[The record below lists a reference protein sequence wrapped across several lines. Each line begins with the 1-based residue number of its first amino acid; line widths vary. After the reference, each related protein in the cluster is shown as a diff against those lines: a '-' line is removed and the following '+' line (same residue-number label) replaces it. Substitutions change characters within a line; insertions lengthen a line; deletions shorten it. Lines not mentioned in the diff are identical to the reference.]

1 MRENTWV
8 GPAGWSYEDWR
19 GIVYP
24 ASKQRGFHEAS
35 YLTNFFSTI
44 EINTSF
50 YRPLKQE
57 LTRVWAQ
64 RVEHNPRFRFT
75 AKMYRG
81 FTHDGRMDRESIREF
96 CQGLTPL
103 IEHRRLGCLLMQF
116 PFSFRFNREN
126 RDYLLKL
133 KRAFSHFALVAEM
146 RHASWNCEEGLGVLI
161 DNQIGFCN
169 IDQPQLHQCMPP
181 TAHVT
186 SVIGYVR
193 LHGRNYLEWFNHSG
207 TGENRGGL
215 SHVQARYNYLYTIS
229 QLEKWKKRVGQV
241 ADQTKATYVVAN
253 NHFQGKAV
261 VNALQIL
268 SMLTEEK
275 VEVPE
280 DLMPFYPELLAI
292 AQNTPAQRS
301 LFEETPV
308 RTVGRSREAHG
319 EAPALMVVAAGGRK

>member
-8 GPAGWSYEDWR
+8 GPAGWSYEDWS
-19 GIVYP
+19 GVVYP
-24 ASKQRGFHEAS
+24 QSRQRGFHEAC
-35 YLTNFFSTI
+35 YLANFFSTI

-50 YRPLKQE
+50 YRPLKPE
-57 LTRVWAQ
+57 LTQVWAR

-81 FTHDGRMDRESIREF
+81 FTHEGKMDRESVAEVCR
-96 CQGLTPL
+96 GLTPL

-116 PFSFRFNREN
+116 PVSFRFNREN

-169 IDQPQLHQCMPP
+169 IDQPQFNQCMPP

-186 SVIGYVR
+186 SIIGYVR
-193 LHGRNYLEWFNHSG
+193 LHGRNYQEWFSFSG
-207 TGENRGGL
+207 SDEERGGL
-215 SHVQARYNYLYTIS
+215 KHIQARYNYLYAVS
-229 QLEKWKKRVGQV
+229 QLEKWAKRIGKV
-241 ADQTKATYVVAN
+241 ADQTKATYVVTN

-261 VNALQIL
+261 INALQLL
-268 SMLTEEK
+268 SILTEEK
-275 VEVPE
+275 VDVPE
-280 DLMPFYPELLAI
+280 DLLLFYPELHAI
-292 AQNTPAQRS
+292 ARNTPAQRS
-301 LFEETPV
+301 LFEEPPV
-308 RTVGRSREAHG
+308 RAVGRSKNAQG
-319 EAPALMVVAAGGRK
+319 DAPALMVVAAGGRK